1 MRELEER
8 WKRCATKCERERE
21 GYGTEEEKEIEW
33 GRDDLGITKSSTSGN
48 SSIATYGMYVQE
60 VFFIINMY
68 DL

>member
-1 MRELEER
+1 MN
-8 WKRCATKCERERE
+8 WKRDERDAPLSVRERE
-21 GYGTEEEKEIEW
+21 GYGTEEW